1 MKHIIDYLEREVST
15 PCAMWTRNPATKFRG
30 GRRSLRA
37 GRAAAYDRNAREKV
51 KLFPPIIEI
60 KRDEAIV
67 FEED

>member
-1 MKHIIDYLEREVST
+1 
-15 PCAMWTRNPATKFRG
+15 MWTRNPATKFRG